1 MCNNNL
7 ETLHKTNPQS
17 LKLLC
22 HINHVIVQRQFCS
35 FMIEVPV
42 LCCPAF
48 TPFGDATFQ
57 SCWTEFLNHVQPN
70 DLGSRTVFNFKLYIQ
85 DFLFWSNCRNAEILH
100 YSKVQVYV
108 LCMAIASIFIDLGDL
123 ALQIFK
129 YPRVR
134 SATVYLRSNITSDIS
149 LSFLKQAKFL

>member
-1 MCNNNL
+1 MFNL
-7 ETLHKTNPQS
+7 MTWAPG
-17 LKLLC
+17 
-22 HINHVIVQRQFCS
+22 QFS
-35 FMIEVPV
+35 Y
-42 LCCPAF
+42 
-48 TPFGDATFQ
+48 
-57 SCWTEFLNHVQPN
+57 
-70 DLGSRTVFNFKLYIQ
+70 FKLYIQ
-85 DFLFWSNCRNAEILH
+85 DFLFWSNCRNAEIFH

-134 SATVYLRSNITSDIS
+134 SATVYLRSSITSDIS